1 MQTAVVI
8 LSVITFVLV
17 VICSIFWDINS
28 EYREEK
34 KRIIEQQDEELRI
47 LRLQDDIRHLK
58 KEYESIRV
66 KDANNYNQLL
76 GEIQSVT
83 NFIKENFVEKKKKTT
98 K

>member
-17 VICSIFWDINS
+17 VICAIFWEINS
-28 EYREEK
+28 DYRIEK
-34 KRIIEQQDEELRI
+34 KEKIKQEEEMRFNRMQRDI
-47 LRLQDDIRHLK
+47 HYLQ

-76 GEIQSVT
+76 GEIQSVV
-83 NFIKENFVEKKKKTT
+83 NFTKDNFVEKKKKTT

>member
-8 LSVITFVLV
+8 LSVITCVLV
-17 VICSIFWDINS
+17 LTCVIFWDINS
-28 EYREEK
+28 NYRKEK
-34 KRIIEQQDEELRI
+34 KRKIEQDEELRI

-83 NFIKENFVEKKKKTT
+83 NFVKENFVEKKKKTN

>member
-17 VICSIFWDINS
+17 VICAIFGDINS
-28 EYREEK
+28 NYRREN
-34 KRIIEQQDEELRI
+34 KRRIEQDEELRI

-58 KEYESIRV
+58 KEYESIRM
-66 KDANNYNQLL
+66 KDAINYNHLL

-83 NFIKENFVEKKKKTT
+83 NFVKDNFVEKKKKTT

>member
-17 VICSIFWDINS
+17 VICAIFLDINS
-28 EYREEK
+28 NYRREK
-34 KRIIEQQDEELRI
+34 KQKIKQEEELRI
-47 LRLQDDIRHLK
+47 CRLQDDIRHLK

-76 GEIQSVT
+76 GEIQSVV
-83 NFIKENFVEKKKKTT
+83 NFTKANFVEKKKKTT

>member
-1 MQTAVVI
+1 METAVVI

-17 VICSIFWDINS
+17 VICGIFWDINS
-28 EYREEK
+28 DYRREK
-34 KRIIEQQDEELRI
+34 KRRIEQDEELRI

-76 GEIQSVT
+76 GEIQSVR
-83 NFIKENFVEKKKKTT
+83 NFVKDNFVEKKKKTT

>member
-17 VICSIFWDINS
+17 VICAIFLDINS
-28 EYREEK
+28 NYRKEK
-34 KRIIEQQDEELRI
+34 KRKNEQDEELRI

-58 KEYESIRV
+58 KEIESIRMA
-66 KDANNYNQLL
+66 DMIDYNKLL
-76 GEIQSVT
+76 GEIQSVV
-83 NFIKENFVEKKKKTT
+83 NFTKDNFVEKKKKTT